1 MRINISK
8 SRLLSKVDHLKAKPS
23 RESGGIE
30 IIAPSHH
37 PTCCML
43 LGSWFTSTDEY
54 GNEIITPKPTTHGD
68 EFSTGC
74 ILFYFLKIGLHP
86 FGSQDKD
93 SFLTNIKETDLMNL
107 KGTPQS
113 LAKPNS
119 FSQLRIIFSFI

>member
-23 RESGGIE
+23 RESGDIE

-68 EFSTGC
+68 EFSTGF

-86 FGSQDKD
+86 LGSQDKN
-93 SFLTNIKETDLMNL
+93 SIITNIKETDPVNL
-107 KGTPQS
+107 KGTPHS
-113 LAKPNS
+113 LAEPNS